1 MANIADLIANR
12 NQELE
17 DFKQKKQEERT
28 EAYERRD
35 AAVMEVTS
43 DPEKIQGVSGPARA
57 DHVQCGQ
64 YRHSM
69 EAAPRRNAASAAQ
82 KMGRA
87 WAENTRG

>member
-43 DPEKIQGVSGPARA
+43 DPEKYRA
-57 DHVQCGQ
+57 FLELHAQTM
-64 YRHSM
+64 Y
-69 EAAPRRNAASAAQ
+69 NAANTATVWKQRPGATQ
-82 KMGRA
+82 LLPRKKWTA

>member
-43 DPEKIQGVSGPARA
+43 DRA